1 MLNKETTDK
10 ILRAFYIVFNELGF
24 GFAEKVYENA
34 LMYEMQKMGL
44 QCDNQLPIKVFYKQ
58 MQVGVYYA
66 DIVVEN
72 KVILEIKAC
81 GSLIEEH
88 EAQLLNYLK
97 ATEIETGLLLNFGKE
112 PQFRRKVFS
121 NSNKSNPRLSA

>member
-10 ILRAFYIVFNELGF
+10 VLRAFYIVFNELGF

-34 LMYEMQKMGL
+34 LICEMQKMGL
-44 QCDNQLPIKVFYKQ
+44 QCDSQLPIKVFYKQ

-81 GSLIEEH
+81 GSLIDEH

-121 NSNKSNPRLSA
+121 NSNKNNPRLSA

>member
-34 LMYEMQKMGL
+34 LIYEMQKMGL
-44 QCDNQLPIKVFYKQ
+44 QCDSQLPIKVFYKQ

-81 GSLIEEH
+81 GSLIDEH

-121 NSNKSNPRLSA
+121 NSNKNNPRLSA

>member
-10 ILRAFYIVFNELGF
+10 VLRAFYIVFNELGF

-34 LMYEMQKMGL
+34 LIYEMQKMGL
-44 QCDNQLPIKVFYKQ
+44 QCDSQLPIKVFYKQ

-81 GSLIEEH
+81 GSLIDEH

-121 NSNKSNPRLSA
+121 NSNKNNPRLSA